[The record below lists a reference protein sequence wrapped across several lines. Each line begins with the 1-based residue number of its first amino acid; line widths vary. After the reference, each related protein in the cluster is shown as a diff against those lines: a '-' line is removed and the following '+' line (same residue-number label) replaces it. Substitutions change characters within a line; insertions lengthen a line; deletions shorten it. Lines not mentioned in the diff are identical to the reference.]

1 MGNNPLGTFLPLI
14 LLVVVFYFLLIRP
27 QRKRQQEQLQM
38 QNSLTPGARVMT
50 TTGLF
55 GTVVGLEDD
64 DVILEI
70 APGVETRW
78 VKAAIGRVVVPV
90 EDAADDETDSVQ
102 PVAEE
107 GVQKDAHEDIQKN
120 KGEPVIE
127 TPEDGDAKDS
137 STKQS

>member
-55 GTVVGLEDD
+55 GTVVGLQDE

-78 VKAAIGRVVVPV
+78 VKAAIGRVVTPV
-90 EDAADDETDSVQ
+90 DGPADDEADSSQ
-102 PVAEE
+102 SVAEE
-107 GVQKDAHEDIQKN
+107 GVREDAHEDIQKD
-120 KGEPVIE
+120 KGEPVVE
-127 TPEDGDAKDS
+127 TPENGGAKDS